1 MRGFSVR
8 FPFGLI
14 PWPLMRQG
22 RLAGARAVKRLVRS
36 QRQVKH
42 ILFSGD
48 N

>member
-1 MRGFSVR
+1 MRGFAFR

-22 RLAGARAVKRLVRS
+22 RLAGVRAVKRPVRS
-36 QRQVKH
+36 QRLAKR
-42 ILFSGD
+42 ILFPGD